1 MEVLHSPPRM
11 QLSHSDFEG
20 FLPIDSVGGELYML
34 ESIFIPLNL
43 NLPCYCVCTIVWMAM
58 IVLGAGVVRHLSTSS
73 FGSGGGSG
81 EYSQG
86 TSKSPNQFLAMI
98 IVRVTAWILPLNS
111 HPVILMSLFHF

>member
-11 QLSHSDFEG
+11 QLSSHSDFEG
-20 FLPIDSVGGELYML
+20 FLPRDSVGGELYML
-34 ESIFIPLNL
+34 GSIFILL
-43 NLPCYCVCTIVWMAM
+43 NLPCYCVCTIVRMAM
-58 IVLGAGVVRHLSTSS
+58 IVLGAGVIRHPSTSS

-86 TSKSPNQFLAMI
+86 ISKCPNQFLAMI
-98 IVRVTAWILPLNS
+98 ILCVTAWILPLNS